1 MKKAT
6 LILAILLAVLTLC
19 ACGASQPAAS
29 PAPTAEPTP
38 EPTAAPTTEPTAV
51 PTPEPTAGPGAAV
64 PADYAPDFSF
74 STTDRG
80 GKVFDE
86 TIFASQKL
94 TMINF
99 WEPWCPPCIG
109 EMPDLE
115 KLYEAYADEGFLIL
129 GVYATEGMEADVD
142 SVLEKAGTQYPI
154 LHYTAAFDRFETGY
168 VPTTV
173 FVDGGGHI
181 VSAEPYVGS
190 NSYEGWESIL
200 LETLK

>member
-1 MKKAT
+1 MKKAI

-19 ACGASQPAAS
+19 ACGTTQPAAS

-38 EPTAAPTTEPTAV
+38 EPTAAPT
-51 PTPEPTAGPGAAV
+51 PEPTPVPGAAV
-64 PADYAPDFSF
+64 PADYEPDFSF
-74 STTDRG
+74 STTDRD
-80 GKVFDE
+80 GKVYDE

-181 VSAEPYVGS
+181 LTEPTAGSA
-190 NSYEGWESIL
+190 SYEGWESIVL
-200 LETLK
+200 GLMGE